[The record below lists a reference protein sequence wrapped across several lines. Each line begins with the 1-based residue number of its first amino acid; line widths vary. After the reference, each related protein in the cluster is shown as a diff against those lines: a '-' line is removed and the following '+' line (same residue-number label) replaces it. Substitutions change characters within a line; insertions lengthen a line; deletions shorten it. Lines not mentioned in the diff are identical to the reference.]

1 MKLDEA
7 LRFIIGLG
15 YAIKKTERKKWFRKR
30 YLIHAVQ
37 SGRNHLFKLDK
48 GNLYKKI
55 PLSSGKGFWAV
66 LEEIG

>member
-1 MKLDEA
+1 MTLDEA
-7 LRFIIGLG
+7 MVLVEGLG
-15 YAIKKTERKKWFRKR
+15 YTIIKAERRKTFRKA
-30 YLIHAVQ
+30 YTIYADFL
-37 SGRNHLFKLDK
+37 GTTYLFKLDK

>member
-1 MKLDEA
+1 MTLDEA
-7 LRFIIGLG
+7 TAFVEGLG
-15 YAIKKTERKKWFRKR
+15 YSIAKVERRKSFRKA
-30 YLIHAVQ
+30 YTLYADFL
-37 SGRNHLFKLDK
+37 GTTYLFKLDK